1 MMVARH
7 SGGLNLLRLV
17 PGRSPV
23 HRLWAGT
30 KVIALGVMALTLSVA
45 PTWSA
50 TVLMAALVIAG
61 IAIARIPAGA
71 RPRLPQWFWV
81 IIGIGGAL
89 ALLAGGE
96 PIVHVGST
104 SIGLGGLSE
113 WGRAVLIALTI
124 VTAAMLVSWTTPLA
138 DVAPALRTLATP
150 LRWLRLPVDE
160 WVVAAALAL
169 RCLPLLL
176 DEFQTML
183 AARRLRAQPAHGT
196 NRRHRATGSLR
207 AVLVTMLLVSIRRA
221 HEMGQAMEARGGW
234 QATTRGS
241 ARVGKRD
248 VVALL
253 IVGASAL
260 AAIVLLR

>member
-1 MMVARH
+1 MPRH

-17 PGRSPV
+17 PGRSPI

-30 KVIALGVMALTLSVA
+30 KLLGVAVIALALSVA
-45 PTWSA
+45 PTWPA
-50 TVLMAALVIAG
+50 TLLMAVLVIAG
-61 IAIARIPAGA
+61 IAVARIPAGA
-71 RPRLPQWFWV
+71 RPRLPPWLGV
-81 IIGIGGAL
+81 VIGIGGTL

-96 PIVHVGST
+96 PFIHIGQT
-104 SIGLGGLSE
+104 SIGLGGLDE
-113 WGRAVLIALTI
+113 WARAIMIALTV

-150 LRWLRLPVDE
+150 FRWLRLPVDE
-160 WVVAAALAL
+160 WVVATALAL

-183 AARRLRAQPAHGT
+183 AARRLRALPAAGT
-196 NRRHRATGSLR
+196 SHRNRATGSLR

-221 HEMGQAMEARGGW
+221 GEMGRAMEARGGW
-234 QATTRGS
+234 HASMRGS
-241 ARVGKRD
+241 ARLGKGD

-253 IVGASAL
+253 LIGAGAVVTVTL
-260 AAIVLLR
+260 FR